1 MAAVQFSGGKCHGAA
16 EAKAMMR
23 HADADERLKHE
34 HSNKDID
41 KSKTELN
48 TSLYDLSYKEMCDLY
63 DQRVQQYQSNATRK
77 LRSDAVTL
85 LDAIV
90 SVPADMNEMLQD
102 LWISD
107 VVDIINKHYKADVV
121 LDAKIHRDEIHDY
134 VDPTTHKTV
143 QSRVHAHIFIFPEI
157 NEKLNCR
164 DFTNRQN
171 MTSLNREI
179 DKMTRD
185 RYYCKFLT
193 GEQTVDRDF
202 LTVEQLK
209 RASDNAE
216 LEKQTHKLKTK
227 KQDAAVQL
235 SAIQK
240 LLDDTEQ
247 QLQKVSA
254 QLQQLEANKRNNSI
268 SIKKQRYKLNKLH
281 ESISDAQQNFKSL
294 VVDRN
299 TINKNDLLRI
309 SEAFPDQIEDL
320 RRCIAY
326 EDQFDMQQQ
335 LTDEQLEDYFSTLEK
350 YHCGVR
356 SDICCYVDDRK
367 TYESEYEYYPD
378 DEDLEL

>member
-63 DQRVQQYQSNATRK
+63 DQRVQQYQNNATRK
-77 LRSDAVTL
+77 LRSNAVTL

-90 SVPADMNEMLQD
+90 SVPSNLDDALTDA
-102 LWISD
+102 WISD
-107 VVDIINKHYKADVV
+107 VVQKINNHYKADVV
-121 LDAKIHRDEIHDY
+121 LDAKVHRDEIHDY
-134 VDPTTHKTV
+134 IDPETHKTV
-143 QSRVHAHIFIFPEI
+143 QSRIHAHIFMFPEVSGR
-157 NEKLNCR
+157 LNCR
-164 DFTNRQN
+164 DFTNRKN

-179 DKMTRD
+179 DKMTRNLYNC
-185 RYYCKFLT
+185 RFLT

-216 LEKQTHKLKTK
+216 LEKQMHKLKTK

-240 LLDDTEQ
+240 LLDDTKQ

-309 SEAFPDQIEDL
+309 SETFPNQIEDL

-350 YHCGVR
+350 YRCGVR
-356 SDICCYVDDRK
+356 SDICCYADDRK

-378 DEDLEL
+378 DEDFEL

>member
-1 MAAVQFSGGKCHGAA
+1 MAAVQFAGGKSHGSG

-41 KSKTELN
+41 KTKTVLN

-63 DQRVQQYQSNATRK
+63 DQRVQQYQNNATRK
-77 LRSDAVTL
+77 LRSNAVTL

-90 SVPADMNEMLQD
+90 SVPADLDDELTD
-102 LWISD
+102 AWISD
-107 VVDIINKHYKADVV
+107 VVQKINDHYKADVV

-134 VDPTTHKTV
+134 VDPATHKTV
-143 QSRVHAHIFIFPEI
+143 QSRVHAHIFMFPEV
-157 NEKLNCR
+157 NQRLNCR
-164 DFTNRQN
+164 DFTNRKN

-179 DKMTRD
+179 DKMTRNLYNC
-185 RYYCKFLT
+185 RFLT

-247 QLQKVSA
+247 QLQKVSV
-254 QLQQLEANKRNNSI
+254 QLQQLEADKRNNSI
-268 SIKKQRYKLNKLH
+268 SIKKQRYKLNKLQ
-281 ESISDAQQNFKSL
+281 ESIADAQENFKSL

-309 SEAFPDQIEDL
+309 SEAFPEQLEDL

-356 SDICCYVDDRK
+356 SDIDCYADDREA
-367 TYESEYEYYPD
+367 YESEYEYYQD